1 MKKLVLVRH
10 GQSSWNLENR
20 FTGWTDVELSPQGIQ
35 EAKEAGDILKQEDY
49 HFDLAYTSVLV
60 RAIHTLRIIL
70 KEMNIEDLSYKE
82 TWKLNERHYGA
93 LQEKNKAE
101 TAKIYGEE
109 QVLIW
114 RRSYD
119 TKPPL
124 LEPTDPRNPSL
135 QAKYA
140 NVPTSQLPLGESL
153 KDTVARVVP
162 YYEEE
167 ILPKIA
173 ENKKILIVA
182 HGNSLRALIMHL
194 ENLTPQEIMKVNI
207 PTGVPLVY
215 ELNDDNSFSKK
226 YYLASE
232 TELKKKQDAVLN
244 QGKVE

>member
-49 HFDLAYTSVLV
+49 HFDLAYTSVLI
-60 RAIHTLRIIL
+60 RAIHTLKIIL
-70 KEMNIEDLSYKE
+70 EEMGIEDLPYIE

-101 TAKIYGEE
+101 TAKIYGEK

-124 LEPTDPRNPSL
+124 LEPDDPRNPSL
-135 QAKYA
+135 QAKYS
-140 NVPTSQLPLGESL
+140 NVPAAQLPLGESL

-162 YYEEE
+162 YYKEE

-173 ENKKILIVA
+173 ENKNILIVA
-182 HGNSLRALIMHL
+182 HGNSLRALIMYL
-194 ENLTPQEIMKVNI
+194 EDLTPDEIMKVNI

-215 ELNDDNSFSKK
+215 ELNDDNSYHAK

-232 TELKKKQDAVLN
+232 AELKKKQEAVMN